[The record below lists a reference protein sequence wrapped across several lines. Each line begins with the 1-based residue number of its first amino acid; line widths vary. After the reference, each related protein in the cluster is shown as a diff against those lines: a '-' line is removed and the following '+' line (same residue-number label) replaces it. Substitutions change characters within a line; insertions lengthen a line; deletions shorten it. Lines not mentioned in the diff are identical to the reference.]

1 MLIRLFR
8 TAIACTLF
16 LAHLYSIQAWGSE
29 GTESAS
35 VFGFAESLYE
45 EADYF
50 RAISEYKRYQF
61 LYPSGDLGET
71 AAFRIAES
79 YFKAKRWPEAIA
91 ACNLFISKY
100 RDSLRYYEMLYLK
113 GRVEKL
119 DKKND
124 EALRTFDQLINAQD
138 PTYGD
143 KAIYQKALV
152 MLERADWHGTRN
164 YLLQVPKE
172 SPLNLTAA
180 AFLSDLDNVDKLPHK
195 SPKTVGILATV
206 LPGAGHLY
214 TERPRDA
221 LLAFLLNGSFILGAV
236 ELFRHDNYVAG
247 GILTFFE
254 LGWYGG
260 NIYSA
265 VSSAHKYNQ
274 QIQQEFIRNTKD
286 KFNLSFYRD
295 SEVKTV
301 LLTKRF

>member
-1 MLIRLFR
+1 MQIRLFR

-16 LAHLYSIQAWGSE
+16 FMHLCCIPAWGRE
-29 GTESAS
+29 GAESAN

-61 LYPSGDLGET
+61 LYPAGDFAET
-71 AAFRIAES
+71 VAFRIAES

-124 EALRTFDQLINAQD
+124 ESLHTFDLIINAQD
-138 PTYGD
+138 PTYSD

-152 MLERADWHGTRN
+152 MLERVDWRGTRN

-172 SPLNLTAA
+172 SPLNLTAT
-180 AFLSDLDNVDKLPHK
+180 AFLSELDKVDKLPHK
-195 SPKTVGILATV
+195 SPRTAGILAAV

-214 TERPRDA
+214 TERPQDA
-221 LLAFLLNGSFILGAV
+221 LAAFLLNGSFIWGAV
-236 ELFRHDNYVAG
+236 ELFRHDNYAAG

-265 VSSAHKYNQ
+265 VSGAHKYNQ
-274 QIQQEFIRNTKD
+274 QIQDEFIRNIKD
-286 KFNLSFYRD
+286 KFYLSFYRD
-295 SEVKTV
+295 SEVRAV

>member
-1 MLIRLFR
+1 MQIRLFR
-8 TAIACTLF
+8 MTIACTLF
-16 LAHLYSIQAWGSE
+16 LVHLCCIQAWGRE
-29 GTESAS
+29 GTESAN

-50 RAISEYKRYQF
+50 RAIGEYKRYQF
-61 LYPSGDLGET
+61 LYPAGDLGET

-100 RDSLRYYEMLYLK
+100 HDSLRYYEMLYLK
-113 GRVEKL
+113 GRLEKL

-124 EALRTFDQLINAQD
+124 DALRTFDLIINAHD
-138 PTYGD
+138 PIYSD

-152 MLERADWHGTRN
+152 MLERVDWRGTRN
-164 YLLQVPKE
+164 FLSQIPKE

-180 AFLSDLDNVDKLPHK
+180 AFLSELDNVDKLPHK
-195 SPKTVGILATV
+195 SPRTAGILAAI

-214 TERPRDA
+214 TERSQDA
-221 LLAFLLNGSFILGAV
+221 LVAFLLNGSFIWGAA

-265 VSSAHKYNQ
+265 VSSAHKYNRR
-274 QIQQEFIRNTKD
+274 IQDEFIRNIKD
-286 KFNLSFYRD
+286 KFYLSFCRD
-295 SEVKTV
+295 GEVKTV

>member
-1 MLIRLFR
+1 MQIRLFR
-8 TAIACTLF
+8 MVITCTLF
-16 LAHLYSIQAWGSE
+16 VLHLCCIQAWGRE
-29 GTESAS
+29 GTESAN

-50 RAISEYKRYQF
+50 RAIGEYKRYQF
-61 LYPSGDLGET
+61 LHPAGDLSEK

-119 DKKND
+119 DNKSD
-124 EALRTFDQLINAQD
+124 EALRTFDLIINAHD
-138 PTYGD
+138 PIYSD

-152 MLERADWHGTRN
+152 MLERVDWRGTRN
-164 YLLQVPKE
+164 FLSQIPKE

-180 AFLSDLDNVDKLPHK
+180 AFLSELDNVDKLTHK
-195 SPKTVGILATV
+195 SPRTAGILAAV

-221 LLAFLLNGSFILGAV
+221 LVAFLLNGSFIWGAV
-236 ELFRHDNYVAG
+236 ELFRHDNYAAG

-260 NIYSA
+260 KIYNGA
-265 VSSAHKYNQ
+265 RGAHKYKQ
-274 QIQQEFIRNTKD
+274 KKKTEILRKQK
-286 KFNLSFYRD
+286 KKVNLSFYRD
-295 SEVKTV
+295 SEVRAV
-301 LLTKRF
+301 F

>member
-1 MLIRLFR
+1 MQIRLFKM
-8 TAIACTLF
+8 AITFTFF
-16 LAHLYSIQAWGSE
+16 LVHLCCIKAWGIE
-29 GTESAS
+29 VTDAVN

-50 RAISEYKRYQF
+50 RAIGEYKRYQF
-61 LYPSGDLGET
+61 FYPSGDLGER

-119 DKKND
+119 DKKNR
-124 EALRTFDQLINAQD
+124 EALRTFDLIINAQD
-138 PTYGD
+138 PTYSD

-180 AFLSDLDNVDKLPHK
+180 AFLSELDNVDKLPHK
-195 SPKTVGILATV
+195 SPRTAGILAAV
-206 LPGAGHLY
+206 LPGTGHLY

-221 LLAFLLNGSFILGAV
+221 LVAFLLNGSFIWGAV
-236 ELFRHDNYVAG
+236 ELFRHDNYAAG

-274 QIQQEFIRNTKD
+274 QIQDEFIRNIKD
-286 KFNLSFYRD
+286 KFYLSFYRD
-295 SEVKTV
+295 SEVRAV

>member
-1 MLIRLFR
+1 M
-8 TAIACTLF
+8 AITFTFF
-16 LAHLYSIQAWGSE
+16 LVHLCCIKAWGIE
-29 GTESAS
+29 VTDAVN

-50 RAISEYKRYQF
+50 RAIGEYKRYQF
-61 LYPSGDLGET
+61 FYPSGDLGER

-91 ACNLFISKY
+91 ACNLFITKY
-100 RDSLRYYEMLYLK
+100 HDSLRYYEMLYLK
-113 GRVEKL
+113 GRLEKL

-124 EALRTFDQLINAQD
+124 EALLTFDLIIKAKD
-138 PTYGD
+138 PVYSD

-152 MLERADWHGTRN
+152 MLERRDWRGAGSF
-164 YLLQVPKE
+164 LLQVPKD
-172 SPLNLTAA
+172 SPLNLTAS
-180 AFLSDLDNVDKLPHK
+180 AFLSELDNVNKLPHK
-195 SPKTVGILATV
+195 SPRTAGMLAAM

-214 TERPRDA
+214 TERSQDA
-221 LLAFLLNGSFILGAV
+221 LVAFLLNGSFIWGAV

-274 QIQQEFIRNTKD
+274 RKQDEFIRNIND
-286 KFNLSFYRD
+286 KFYLSFCRD
-295 SEVKTV
+295 GEVKTV